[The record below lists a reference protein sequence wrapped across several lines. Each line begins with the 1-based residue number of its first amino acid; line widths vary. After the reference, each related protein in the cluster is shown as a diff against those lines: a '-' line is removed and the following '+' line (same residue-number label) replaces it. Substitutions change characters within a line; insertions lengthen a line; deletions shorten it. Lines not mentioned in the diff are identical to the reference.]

1 MGRNKDTLLRPN
13 IFNFFWLDDHDKIE
27 IVALALQSKKLQ
39 AVKKLYNLTQ
49 DEMKSGKYIGHEFQ
63 RVLYRCKLYV
73 EKITEETKEYS

>member
-1 MGRNKDTLLRPN
+1 M
-13 IFNFFWLDDHDKIE
+13 DDHDKIE